1 MSHNGMIVAGQYA
14 QDLPAFSDHAV
25 AEKQLFAQRDN
36 GLREIHTL
44 SDLTSSL
51 DYSPESL
58 KALECWFFE
67 NGQPNTTA
75 SGYSMAHAIAF
86 YYGEVLCRTRNFVWI
101 VQEFSF
107 AKGRYEIGVK
117 RELLTIMLTKGKKMR
132 TEGNK
137 RMQSLWREFQQY
149 APKQ

>member
-14 QDLPAFSDHAV
+14 QDLPVFSDQAD

-36 GLREIHTL
+36 GLREIHTIN
-44 SDLTSSL
+44 DLTSSL

-58 KALECWFFE
+58 KALERWLFE
-67 NGQPNTTA
+67 NGQPDTTA
-75 SGYSMAHAIAF
+75 SGYSMAHAVAF
-86 YYGEVLCRTRNFVWI
+86 YYGEILCRSKKFQWV

-132 TEGNK
+132 TKSNE

-149 APKQ
+149 ASAQ